1 MQIYP
6 SHRRPRISLFVAA
19 LALATSHARAEQFTL
34 MDVTFTFTKNDADTS
49 SPSQSHYYVTSDMLA
64 AQVPV
69 NWLSPVDYRNGS
81 VHVRTEVIDK
91 PAGGEVTQWT
101 LCYIPNVG
109 IGAGYGCT
117 GSGTYTEE
125 GVYERDVSMTSWWQ
139 NDQIDWSSGIAE
151 MHLVIKDSDG
161 GGGHAH
167 KREDHEKFFPT
178 TMRITMVQVSAGSSY
193 DEALVPEFMDSG
205 TGGDTGSGGDQSP
218 PDPNG
223 AGGSG
228 AGGVEAAGGFP
239 GAGGSL
245 VPGDAADD
253 EPSDTTD
260 EGDQATSVAGP
271 GACSHGV
278 ARTSGWLW
286 VLFATAALTWTRRRR
301 FTR

>member
-1 MQIYP
+1 
-6 SHRRPRISLFVAA
+6 
-19 LALATSHARAEQFTL
+19 
-34 MDVTFTFTKNDADTS
+34 
-49 SPSQSHYYVTSDMLA
+49 
-64 AQVPV
+64 
-69 NWLSPVDYRNGS
+69 
-81 VHVRTEVIDK
+81 HVRTEVIDK

-193 DEALVPEFMDSG
+193 DEALVPEFMD
-205 TGGDTGSGGDQSP
+205 
-218 PDPNG
+218 
-223 AGGSG
+223 
-228 AGGVEAAGGFP
+228 
-239 GAGGSL
+239 
-245 VPGDAADD
+245 
-253 EPSDTTD
+253 
-260 EGDQATSVAGP
+260 
-271 GACSHGV
+271 
-278 ARTSGWLW
+278 
-286 VLFATAALTWTRRRR
+286 
-301 FTR
+301 